1 MYAKLALRNV
11 KRQIGSYFIYFITV
25 ALTVALLFA
34 AGNIIFSDNLA
45 RFTIK
50 REEMQSALCGVVIF
64 ISLIVAFILSYA
76 TSFMLKLRK
85 REFGTYLTLGMSR
98 KNILIIFVSETM
110 LICIGAL
117 GLGLALGLFFYQSM
131 MAVFMRLLEME
142 FTLAA
147 YSPKGLLLTILLT
160 VGIFLLASL
169 TSAIYLKRVSI
180 YDLINGGKKMEKP
193 VKHPVFW
200 LITALVSFAVL
211 AGSIFF
217 FHQEVRQVLL
227 HGASSA
233 RTIYSLF
240 VLAACIILFHM
251 V

>member
-117 GLGLALGLFFYQSM
+117 GLGLAASGNGIYTGCLFSE
-131 MAVFMRLLEME
+131 RP
-142 FTLAA
+142 AA
-147 YSPKGLLLTILLT
+147 YYSPDCRNLSAGIPDLCHLL
-160 VGIFLLASL
+160 
-169 TSAIYLKRVSI
+169 K
-180 YDLINGGKKMEKP
+180 
-193 VKHPVFW
+193 
-200 LITALVSFAVL
+200 
-211 AGSIFF
+211 AGQ
-217 FHQEVRQVLL
+217 HL
-227 HGASSA
+227 
-233 RTIYSLF
+233 
-240 VLAACIILFHM
+240 
-251 V
+251 